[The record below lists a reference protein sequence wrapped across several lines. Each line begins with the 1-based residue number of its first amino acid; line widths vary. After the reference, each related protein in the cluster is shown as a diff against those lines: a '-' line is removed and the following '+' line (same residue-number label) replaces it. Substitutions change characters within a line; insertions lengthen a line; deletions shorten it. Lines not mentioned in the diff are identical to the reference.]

1 MSQRRYVWVL
11 FPAFIILARWGE
23 NPWVD
28 RGVTTASL
36 MALSLFTA
44 LFANWYWV
52 G

>member
-1 MSQRRYVWVL
+1 L
-11 FPAFIILARWGE
+11 LAQWGE

-28 RGVTTASL
+28 RAINLVFIILLGI
-36 MALSLFTA
+36 FTA